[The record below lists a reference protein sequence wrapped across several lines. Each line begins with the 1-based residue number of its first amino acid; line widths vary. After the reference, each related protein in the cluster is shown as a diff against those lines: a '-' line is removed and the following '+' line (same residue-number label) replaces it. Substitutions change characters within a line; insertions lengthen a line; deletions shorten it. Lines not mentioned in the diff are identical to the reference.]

1 MNQYLRA
8 LPGLLL
14 IACSGPEE
22 EDMEPK
28 VNCTVSATTVFEPA
42 GRIVR
47 GTGTLTCDAPAELS
61 VKVCLYSQGIGQT
74 QWGVPLQCVSMN
86 GSERTTLSAEAAITI
101 GPGTAKR
108 YRTVVETQVNS
119 EERPSEESTVITAP

>member
-1 MNQYLRA
+1 MSPYLRA
-8 LPGLLL
+8 LPGVLLM
-14 IACSGPEE
+14 ACSGPEE

-47 GTGTLTCDAPAELS
+47 GTGTLTCDAPAALS

-74 QWGVPLQCVSMN
+74 QWGTPLQCVSMT
-86 GSERTTLSAEAAITI
+86 GSARTTLSAEAAITL
-101 GPGTAKR
+101 GPGAAKR
-108 YRTVVETQVNS
+108 YRTTVEAQVNS
-119 EERPSEESTVITAP
+119 EPRPAEESTIITAP